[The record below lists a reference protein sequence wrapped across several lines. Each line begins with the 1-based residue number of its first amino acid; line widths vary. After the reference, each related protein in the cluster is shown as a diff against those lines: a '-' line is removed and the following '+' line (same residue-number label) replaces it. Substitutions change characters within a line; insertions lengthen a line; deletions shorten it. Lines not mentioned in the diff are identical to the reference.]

1 VREVTEAKGS
11 DASGGVVADGGHR
24 DQRNRVSF
32 PFFPICSVFFCF
44 FFYRVRFAN
53 CGSLYFKLTSN
64 DRKKRGE
71 YEAVVNIPRVKKQK
85 KRRAAPQKQP
95 EKNASTYGEARADA
109 RPAAAPAV
117 ANIVKSCV
125 DAAPRS

>member
-1 VREVTEAKGS
+1 MAAIAINVTGFLFLFS
-11 DASGGVVADGGHR
+11 QYVVC
-24 DQRNRVSF
+24 F
-32 PFFPICSVFFCF
+32 SVF